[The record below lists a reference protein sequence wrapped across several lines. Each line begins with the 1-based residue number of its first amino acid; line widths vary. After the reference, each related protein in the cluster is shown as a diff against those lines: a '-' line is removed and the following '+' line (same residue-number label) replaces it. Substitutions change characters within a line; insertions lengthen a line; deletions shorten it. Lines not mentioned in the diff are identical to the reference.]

1 MFSWVGWV
9 ATAITASSYFCKR
22 SATLRAVQAVG
33 ALVWIGYG
41 IAVDSRPVVI
51 ANILVGFMAAQSAW
65 RQNQK
70 RASATDSAA
79 PEIQRRPLID
89 GGRTDSVTRFG
100 P

>member
-1 MFSWVGWV
+1 VFSWIGWL

-33 ALVWIGYG
+33 AMVWIGYG

-65 RQNQK
+65 RRIRQ
-70 RASATDSAA
+70 RAATAEAVA
-79 PEIQRRPLID
+79 PEHKPVPLVD
-89 GGRTDSVTRFG
+89 KPFE